1 MHPNKKAFNLS
12 LFALLLITNLNA
24 QESNEAINLQKVV
37 VSATG
42 FEQDADSNLRN
53 VISIE
58 GKDLQNKGYVSLEQA
73 LERISGISFVN
84 FGLGRNID
92 MRGQGNKSNI
102 AVKVM
107 IDGRAINVL
116 DNSHGV
122 TPLDSINL
130 DNVERIEI
138 IPGGGSVLYGSGT
151 RGGVINIITK
161 KQKSD
166 AFAIN
171 LKSSAYDHGGL
182 GGNLGINGA
191 KQINENLAFSF
202 DIQSFNLD
210 GYQEGYNEKGYF
222 INTKTYIDINDN
234 SDLTLG
240 YNYFKS
246 KNTSS
251 GYLTKA
257 QAQSDPTQKGNS
269 DNITQINRPEIS
281 LDYHYYFDDIWE
293 FNLEAFW
300 QNQKINYLKDEISMM
315 GTTAYQNG
323 SGFEDTLTGISLKN
337 KLNYANNSY
346 FIFGYEFTNHD
357 AKRKSLVYYSVPGV
371 INYHRMTTLMDMTKQ
386 SHSIFALDSHN
397 FNEFFTLSGGARY
410 EFSTY
415 NTNRSYRN
423 EMSMNGRPPSSNPII
438 TDSTTL
444 FDTDKNTNNF
454 AFEITPNFKYSDTGN
469 LYLKYERGFVSPTPA
484 QFVNR
489 NKTGNGIPPYYSSNL
504 KAEIFDTFELGI
516 DDFWWDFYG
525 FNLTLFYTLSKDEIS
540 YLGNPHSTSG
550 SWWKYY
556 NIDQTRRLGVE
567 LSLSQNFLDDDLIF
581 RESLTYLDAKIS
593 KGVNDGMR
601 IPYVSKIKATAGL
614 EYAWNKNFSNFID
627 LTYFSRAKDGGTINE
642 NTGKM
647 SKNSWIRDYFLTDI
661 GMKYNYKK
669 LQILAGIRNL
679 FDKRYYTYQDSI
691 NDQYLVGNGRNYY
704 VELNTHSK
712 ILVIIGLLVA
722 YIIASF
728 IALCLGDENLNP
740 KELFSYIFSQD
751 KILRQIII
759 DGRLPRII
767 MAILIGMLL
776 ASSGAITQNV
786 FSNPI
791 ADPYIIGIASAAT
804 FGAVLA
810 YLLKLNDYYYG
821 ILGFVC
827 SAFFA
832 LGVFKISSKA
842 SIATLLIIG
851 IAASSFLGAFT
862 SFFTYLIGEDS
873 FKIVAWLMGN
883 IGNASWFRVGILILP
898 LIFCLFYFYAHK
910 NELNI
915 LLSGDDE
922 ARNLGVNAQK
932 LKINLLIV
940 SSLAVSFAVAFSG
953 LIGFVG
959 LIIPH
964 TIRLLLKNYDNAL
977 VIPLCTAFG
986 GLFLLI
992 CDTLARTLLAPVQ
1005 IPIGI
1010 LTAFFGA
1017 PIFLYLALS
1026 ARRFL

>member
-1 MHPNKKAFNLS
+1 MHPNKKAFKLS

-24 QESNEAINLQKVV
+24 QESNEAIKLQKVV

-92 MRGQGNKSNI
+92 MRGQGDKSNI

-251 GYLTKA
+251 GYLTKT

-300 QNQKINYLKDEISMM
+300 QNQKINYLKDVSTMSYM
-315 GTTAYQNG
+315 NMSLPVYQNG

-346 FIFGYEFTNHD
+346 FIFGYEFANHD
-357 AKRKSLVYYSVPGV
+357 AKRTSIIHYDVNTNGFQMS
-371 INYHRMTTLMDMTKQ
+371 HTMTTLMDMDKQ
-386 SHSIFALDSHN
+386 SHSIFALDSHE
-397 FNEFFTLSGGARY
+397 FNDIFSISGGARY
-410 EFSTY
+410 EYSLYGTNRNYTSNMIISGRPNIKTELFST
-415 NTNRSYRN
+415 
-423 EMSMNGRPPSSNPII
+423 
-438 TDSTTL
+438 D
-444 FDTDKNTNNF
+444 DTSHNF
-454 AFEITPNFKYSDTGN
+454 AFEITPNFKYSDTGK
-469 LYLKYERGFVSPTPA
+469 LYIKYERGFVSPSPA
-484 QFVNR
+484 QFVNKDQ
-489 NKTGNGIPPYYSSNL
+489 KTQKYYSANL
-504 KAEIFDTFELGI
+504 NPEIFDTFELGI

-540 YLGNPHSTSG
+540 YLGNPHATG
-550 SWWKYY
+550 GGFWQYY

-567 LSLSQNFLDDDLIF
+567 LSLNQNFLDDLIF

-627 LTYFSRAKDGGTINE
+627 LTYFSRAKDGGTIDE
-642 NTGKM
+642 NTGKI

-704 VELNTHSK
+704 VEFK
-712 ILVIIGLLVA
+712 
-722 YIIASF
+722 Y
-728 IALCLGDENLNP
+728 
-740 KELFSYIFSQD
+740 
-751 KILRQIII
+751 
-759 DGRLPRII
+759 
-767 MAILIGMLL
+767 
-776 ASSGAITQNV
+776 
-786 FSNPI
+786 
-791 ADPYIIGIASAAT
+791 
-804 FGAVLA
+804 
-810 YLLKLNDYYYG
+810 
-821 ILGFVC
+821 
-827 SAFFA
+827 AF
-832 LGVFKISSKA
+832 
-842 SIATLLIIG
+842 
-851 IAASSFLGAFT
+851 
-862 SFFTYLIGEDS
+862 
-873 FKIVAWLMGN
+873 
-883 IGNASWFRVGILILP
+883 
-898 LIFCLFYFYAHK
+898 
-910 NELNI
+910 
-915 LLSGDDE
+915 
-922 ARNLGVNAQK
+922 
-932 LKINLLIV
+932 
-940 SSLAVSFAVAFSG
+940 
-953 LIGFVG
+953 
-959 LIIPH
+959 
-964 TIRLLLKNYDNAL
+964 
-977 VIPLCTAFG
+977 
-986 GLFLLI
+986 
-992 CDTLARTLLAPVQ
+992 
-1005 IPIGI
+1005 
-1010 LTAFFGA
+1010 
-1017 PIFLYLALS
+1017 
-1026 ARRFL
+1026 

>member
-1 MHPNKKAFNLS
+1 

-92 MRGQGNKSNI
+92 MRGQGDKSNI

-257 QAQSDPTQKGNS
+257 QAQSDPTQKGKS

-300 QNQKINYLKDEISMM
+300 QNQKINYLKDVSTMSYGSMSLPV
-315 GTTAYQNG
+315 YQNG

-346 FIFGYEFTNHD
+346 FIFGYEFANHD
-357 AKRKSLVYYSVPGV
+357 AKRTSIIHYDVNTNMS
-371 INYHRMTTLMDMTKQ
+371 HTMTTLMNMTKQ
-386 SHSIFALDSHN
+386 SHSIFALDSHE
-397 FNEFFTLSGGARY
+397 FNDIFSISGGARY
-410 EFSTY
+410 EYSLY
-415 NTNRSYRN
+415 NTNRNYTSN
-423 EMSMNGRPPSSNPII
+423 MIMSQRPII
-438 TDSTTL
+438 KTELFSTD
-444 FDTDKNTNNF
+444 DTNHNF
-454 AFEITPNFKYSDTGN
+454 AFEITPNFKYSDTGK
-469 LYLKYERGFVSPTPA
+469 LYIKYERGFVSPSPA
-484 QFVNR
+484 QFVNKDK
-489 NKTGNGIPPYYSSNL
+489 NSQKYYSANL
-504 KAEIFDTFELGI
+504 NPEIFDTFELGI

-540 YLGNPHSTSG
+540 YLGNPHATG
-550 SWWKYY
+550 GGFWQYY

-567 LSLSQNFLDDDLIF
+567 LSLSQNFLDNNLIF

-601 IPYVSKIKATAGL
+601 IPYISKIKATAGL

-627 LTYFSRAKDGGTINE
+627 LTYFSRAKDGGTIDE

-661 GMKYNYKK
+661 GMKYKYKK
-669 LQILAGIRNL
+669 LQILTGIRNL
-679 FDKRYYTYQDSI
+679 FDKRYYTYQDGI

-704 VELNTHSK
+704 VEFK
-712 ILVIIGLLVA
+712 
-722 YIIASF
+722 Y
-728 IALCLGDENLNP
+728 
-740 KELFSYIFSQD
+740 
-751 KILRQIII
+751 
-759 DGRLPRII
+759 
-767 MAILIGMLL
+767 
-776 ASSGAITQNV
+776 
-786 FSNPI
+786 
-791 ADPYIIGIASAAT
+791 
-804 FGAVLA
+804 
-810 YLLKLNDYYYG
+810 
-821 ILGFVC
+821 
-827 SAFFA
+827 AF
-832 LGVFKISSKA
+832 
-842 SIATLLIIG
+842 
-851 IAASSFLGAFT
+851 
-862 SFFTYLIGEDS
+862 
-873 FKIVAWLMGN
+873 
-883 IGNASWFRVGILILP
+883 
-898 LIFCLFYFYAHK
+898 
-910 NELNI
+910 
-915 LLSGDDE
+915 
-922 ARNLGVNAQK
+922 
-932 LKINLLIV
+932 
-940 SSLAVSFAVAFSG
+940 
-953 LIGFVG
+953 
-959 LIIPH
+959 
-964 TIRLLLKNYDNAL
+964 
-977 VIPLCTAFG
+977 
-986 GLFLLI
+986 
-992 CDTLARTLLAPVQ
+992 
-1005 IPIGI
+1005 
-1010 LTAFFGA
+1010 
-1017 PIFLYLALS
+1017 
-1026 ARRFL
+1026 

>member
-1 MHPNKKAFNLS
+1 MYPNKIAFKLS

-24 QESNEAINLQKVV
+24 QESNEAIKLQKVV
-37 VSATG
+37 VSTTG

-58 GKDLQNKGYVSLEQA
+58 GKDLQNKGYISLEQA

-92 MRGQGNKSNI
+92 MRGQGDKSNI

-122 TPLDSINL
+122 TQLDSINL

-171 LKSSAYDHGGL
+171 LKSSAYDHGRL

-300 QNQKINYLKDEISMM
+300 QNQKINYLKDVSTMSSM
-315 GTTAYQNG
+315 GLSVPVYQNG
-323 SGFEDTLTGISLKN
+323 SGFKDTLTGISLKN

-346 FIFGYEFTNHD
+346 FIFGYEFANHD
-357 AKRKSLVYYSVPGV
+357 AKRTSIIHYD
-371 INYHRMTTLMDMTKQ
+371 INSPKFQMSHTMTTLMDMNKQ
-386 SHSIFALDSHN
+386 SHSIFALDSHE
-397 FNEFFTLSGGARY
+397 FNDIFSISGGARY
-410 EFSTY
+410 EYSLYDTNRNYTSNMIISSIPRPSTPELFST
-415 NTNRSYRN
+415 
-423 EMSMNGRPPSSNPII
+423 
-438 TDSTTL
+438 D
-444 FDTDKNTNNF
+444 DTSHNF
-454 AFEITPNFKYSDTGN
+454 AFEITPNFKYSDTGK
-469 LYLKYERGFVSPTPA
+469 LYIKYERGFVSPSPA
-484 QFVNR
+484 QFVNKDK
-489 NKTGNGIPPYYSSNL
+489 NSQKYYSANL
-504 KAEIFDTFELGI
+504 NPEIFDTFELGI

-567 LSLSQNFLDDDLIF
+567 LSLSQNFLDDDLIL

-601 IPYVSKIKATAGL
+601 IPYVSKIKATAGI

-627 LTYFSRAKDGGTINE
+627 LTYFSRAKDGGIIDE

-704 VELNTHSK
+704 VEFK
-712 ILVIIGLLVA
+712 
-722 YIIASF
+722 Y
-728 IALCLGDENLNP
+728 
-740 KELFSYIFSQD
+740 
-751 KILRQIII
+751 
-759 DGRLPRII
+759 
-767 MAILIGMLL
+767 
-776 ASSGAITQNV
+776 
-786 FSNPI
+786 
-791 ADPYIIGIASAAT
+791 
-804 FGAVLA
+804 
-810 YLLKLNDYYYG
+810 
-821 ILGFVC
+821 
-827 SAFFA
+827 AF
-832 LGVFKISSKA
+832 
-842 SIATLLIIG
+842 
-851 IAASSFLGAFT
+851 
-862 SFFTYLIGEDS
+862 
-873 FKIVAWLMGN
+873 
-883 IGNASWFRVGILILP
+883 
-898 LIFCLFYFYAHK
+898 
-910 NELNI
+910 
-915 LLSGDDE
+915 
-922 ARNLGVNAQK
+922 
-932 LKINLLIV
+932 
-940 SSLAVSFAVAFSG
+940 
-953 LIGFVG
+953 
-959 LIIPH
+959 
-964 TIRLLLKNYDNAL
+964 
-977 VIPLCTAFG
+977 
-986 GLFLLI
+986 
-992 CDTLARTLLAPVQ
+992 
-1005 IPIGI
+1005 
-1010 LTAFFGA
+1010 
-1017 PIFLYLALS
+1017 
-1026 ARRFL
+1026 

>member
-1 MHPNKKAFNLS
+1 MHPNKKFLSLS
-12 LFALLLITNLNA
+12 LFTLLTTHLNA
-24 QESNEAINLQKVV
+24 QELNEAIKLQKIV

-53 VISIE
+53 IISIE
-58 GKDLQNKGYVSLEQA
+58 GKDLQNKGYISLEQA
-73 LERISGISFVN
+73 LERISGISFIN

-122 TPLDSINL
+122 TPLESINL
-130 DNVERIEI
+130 DNIERIEI

-171 LKSSAYDHGGL
+171 FKSSSYNHGRL
-182 GGNLGINGA
+182 SGNLGINGA

-202 DIQSFNLD
+202 DIQSFNHD
-210 GYQEGYNEKGYF
+210 GYQEGYNKKGYF
-222 INTKTYIDINDN
+222 INTKTYIDFNDN
-234 SDLTLG
+234 SDLTLV

-257 QAQSDPTQKGNS
+257 QAQSDPTQKGSN

-281 LDYHYYFDDIWE
+281 LDYHYYNDMWE
-293 FNLEAFW
+293 FNLETFW

-323 SGFEDTLTGISLKN
+323 SGFEDTLTGIALKN

-346 FIFGYEFTNHD
+346 FIFGYEFANHD
-357 AKRKSLVYYSVPGV
+357 AKRKSLVYYSVPGI

-397 FNEFFTLSGGARY
+397 FNDFFTLSGGARY

-415 NTNRSYRN
+415 STDRSYRN
-423 EMSMNGRPPSSNPII
+423 EMSMNGRPPSPTII
-438 TDSTTL
+438 DTTTL
-444 FDTDKNTNNF
+444 FNTDKNTHNF
-454 AFEITPNFKYSDTGN
+454 ALEITPNFKYSDTGN

-489 NKTGNGIPPYYSSNL
+489 NKTGTNLPPYSSSNL

-567 LSLSQNFLDDDLIF
+567 LSLSQNFLNDDLIF

-593 KGVNDGMR
+593 KGINDGMR

-627 LTYFSRAKDGGTINE
+627 LTYFSRAKDGGTIDE

-647 SKNSWIRDYFLTDI
+647 SKNSWTRDYFLTDI
-661 GMKYNYKK
+661 GMRYDYKK

-704 VELNTHSK
+704 VEFK
-712 ILVIIGLLVA
+712 
-722 YIIASF
+722 Y
-728 IALCLGDENLNP
+728 
-740 KELFSYIFSQD
+740 
-751 KILRQIII
+751 
-759 DGRLPRII
+759 
-767 MAILIGMLL
+767 
-776 ASSGAITQNV
+776 
-786 FSNPI
+786 
-791 ADPYIIGIASAAT
+791 
-804 FGAVLA
+804 
-810 YLLKLNDYYYG
+810 
-821 ILGFVC
+821 
-827 SAFFA
+827 AF
-832 LGVFKISSKA
+832 
-842 SIATLLIIG
+842 
-851 IAASSFLGAFT
+851 
-862 SFFTYLIGEDS
+862 
-873 FKIVAWLMGN
+873 
-883 IGNASWFRVGILILP
+883 
-898 LIFCLFYFYAHK
+898 
-910 NELNI
+910 
-915 LLSGDDE
+915 
-922 ARNLGVNAQK
+922 
-932 LKINLLIV
+932 
-940 SSLAVSFAVAFSG
+940 
-953 LIGFVG
+953 
-959 LIIPH
+959 
-964 TIRLLLKNYDNAL
+964 
-977 VIPLCTAFG
+977 
-986 GLFLLI
+986 
-992 CDTLARTLLAPVQ
+992 
-1005 IPIGI
+1005 
-1010 LTAFFGA
+1010 
-1017 PIFLYLALS
+1017 
-1026 ARRFL
+1026 

>member
-1 MHPNKKAFNLS
+1 MYPNKIAFKLS

-24 QESNEAINLQKVV
+24 QESNEAIKLQKVV
-37 VSATG
+37 VSTTG
-42 FEQDADSNLRN
+42 FEQDADLNLRN

-58 GKDLQNKGYVSLEQA
+58 GKDLQNKGYISLEQA

-92 MRGQGNKSNI
+92 MRGQGDKSNI

-122 TPLDSINL
+122 TQLDSINL

-171 LKSSAYDHGGL
+171 LKSSAYDHGRL

-300 QNQKINYLKDEISMM
+300 QNQKINYLKDVSTMSSM
-315 GTTAYQNG
+315 GLSVPVYQNG
-323 SGFEDTLTGISLKN
+323 SGFKDTLTGISLKN

-346 FIFGYEFTNHD
+346 FIFGYEFANHD
-357 AKRKSLVYYSVPGV
+357 AKRTSIIHYD
-371 INYHRMTTLMDMTKQ
+371 INSPKFQMSHTMTTLMDMNKQ
-386 SHSIFALDSHN
+386 SHSIFALDSHE
-397 FNEFFTLSGGARY
+397 FNDIFSISGGARY
-410 EFSTY
+410 EYSLYDTNRNYTSNMIISSIPRPSTPELFST
-415 NTNRSYRN
+415 
-423 EMSMNGRPPSSNPII
+423 
-438 TDSTTL
+438 D
-444 FDTDKNTNNF
+444 DTSHNF
-454 AFEITPNFKYSDTGN
+454 AFEITPNFKYSDTGK
-469 LYLKYERGFVSPTPA
+469 LYIKYERGFVSPSPA
-484 QFVNR
+484 QFVN
-489 NKTGNGIPPYYSSNL
+489 KDKISQKYYSANL
-504 KAEIFDTFELGI
+504 NPEIFDTFELGI

-540 YLGNPHSTSG
+540 YLGNPHATG
-550 SWWKYY
+550 GGFWQYY

-601 IPYVSKIKATAGL
+601 IPYVSKIKATAGI

-627 LTYFSRAKDGGTINE
+627 LTYFSRAKDGGTIDE

-704 VELNTHSK
+704 VEFK
-712 ILVIIGLLVA
+712 
-722 YIIASF
+722 Y
-728 IALCLGDENLNP
+728 
-740 KELFSYIFSQD
+740 
-751 KILRQIII
+751 
-759 DGRLPRII
+759 
-767 MAILIGMLL
+767 
-776 ASSGAITQNV
+776 
-786 FSNPI
+786 
-791 ADPYIIGIASAAT
+791 
-804 FGAVLA
+804 
-810 YLLKLNDYYYG
+810 
-821 ILGFVC
+821 
-827 SAFFA
+827 AF
-832 LGVFKISSKA
+832 
-842 SIATLLIIG
+842 
-851 IAASSFLGAFT
+851 
-862 SFFTYLIGEDS
+862 
-873 FKIVAWLMGN
+873 
-883 IGNASWFRVGILILP
+883 
-898 LIFCLFYFYAHK
+898 
-910 NELNI
+910 
-915 LLSGDDE
+915 
-922 ARNLGVNAQK
+922 
-932 LKINLLIV
+932 
-940 SSLAVSFAVAFSG
+940 
-953 LIGFVG
+953 
-959 LIIPH
+959 
-964 TIRLLLKNYDNAL
+964 
-977 VIPLCTAFG
+977 
-986 GLFLLI
+986 
-992 CDTLARTLLAPVQ
+992 
-1005 IPIGI
+1005 
-1010 LTAFFGA
+1010 
-1017 PIFLYLALS
+1017 
-1026 ARRFL
+1026 

>member
-1 MHPNKKAFNLS
+1 MHPNKKAFKLS

-24 QESNEAINLQKVV
+24 QESNKAINLQKVV
-37 VSATG
+37 VSTTG

-92 MRGQGNKSNI
+92 MRGQGDKSNI

-222 INTKTYIDINDN
+222 INTKTYININDN

-300 QNQKINYLKDEISMM
+300 QNQKINYLKDVSTMSYGSMSLPV
-315 GTTAYQNG
+315 YQNG

-346 FIFGYEFTNHD
+346 FIFGYEFANHD
-357 AKRKSLVYYSVPGV
+357 AKRTSIIHYDVNAGRFQMS
-371 INYHRMTTLMDMTKQ
+371 HTMTTLMDMDKQ
-386 SHSIFALDSHN
+386 SHSIFALDSHE
-397 FNEFFTLSGGARY
+397 FNDIFSISGGARY
-410 EFSTY
+410 EYSLYDTNRNYTSNMIIPGRPNIKTELFST
-415 NTNRSYRN
+415 
-423 EMSMNGRPPSSNPII
+423 
-438 TDSTTL
+438 D
-444 FDTDKNTNNF
+444 DTSHNF
-454 AFEITPNFKYSDTGN
+454 AFEITPNFKYSDTGK
-469 LYLKYERGFVSPTPA
+469 LYIKYERGFVSPSPA
-484 QFVNR
+484 QFVNKDK
-489 NKTGNGIPPYYSSNL
+489 NLQKYYSANL
-504 KAEIFDTFELGI
+504 NLEIFDTFELGI

-601 IPYVSKIKATAGL
+601 IPYVSKIKATAGF

-627 LTYFSRAKDGGTINE
+627 LTYFSRAKDGGTIDE

-704 VELNTHSK
+704 VEFK
-712 ILVIIGLLVA
+712 
-722 YIIASF
+722 Y
-728 IALCLGDENLNP
+728 
-740 KELFSYIFSQD
+740 
-751 KILRQIII
+751 
-759 DGRLPRII
+759 
-767 MAILIGMLL
+767 
-776 ASSGAITQNV
+776 
-786 FSNPI
+786 
-791 ADPYIIGIASAAT
+791 
-804 FGAVLA
+804 
-810 YLLKLNDYYYG
+810 
-821 ILGFVC
+821 
-827 SAFFA
+827 AF
-832 LGVFKISSKA
+832 
-842 SIATLLIIG
+842 
-851 IAASSFLGAFT
+851 
-862 SFFTYLIGEDS
+862 
-873 FKIVAWLMGN
+873 
-883 IGNASWFRVGILILP
+883 
-898 LIFCLFYFYAHK
+898 
-910 NELNI
+910 
-915 LLSGDDE
+915 
-922 ARNLGVNAQK
+922 
-932 LKINLLIV
+932 
-940 SSLAVSFAVAFSG
+940 
-953 LIGFVG
+953 
-959 LIIPH
+959 
-964 TIRLLLKNYDNAL
+964 
-977 VIPLCTAFG
+977 
-986 GLFLLI
+986 
-992 CDTLARTLLAPVQ
+992 
-1005 IPIGI
+1005 
-1010 LTAFFGA
+1010 
-1017 PIFLYLALS
+1017 
-1026 ARRFL
+1026 

>member
-1 MHPNKKAFNLS
+1 MHPNKKFYKLS

-138 IPGGGSVLYGSGT
+138 IPGGGSVLYGNGT

-166 AFAIN
+166 AFALS
-171 LKSSAYDHGGL
+171 LKGSSYDHGNL
-182 GGNLGINGA
+182 GGNLGVYGA
-191 KQINENLAFSF
+191 KKINDYLTFGF
-202 DIQSFNLD
+202 DIQGFNRD

-257 QAQSDPTQKGNS
+257 QAQSNPTQKGKN

-300 QNQKINYLKDEISMM
+300 QNQKINYLKDEISMK

-346 FIFGYEFTNHD
+346 FIFGYEFANHD
-357 AKRKSLVYYSVPGV
+357 AKRKSLVYYSAAPI

-386 SHSIFALDSHN
+386 SHSIFALDSHE
-397 FNEFFTLSGGARY
+397 FNDIFSISGGARY
-410 EFSTY
+410 EYSLYDTNRNYTSNMIMFGKPNIKTELFST
-415 NTNRSYRN
+415 
-423 EMSMNGRPPSSNPII
+423 
-438 TDSTTL
+438 D
-444 FDTDKNTNNF
+444 DTSHNF
-454 AFEITPNFKYSDTGN
+454 AFEITPNFKYSDTGK
-469 LYLKYERGFVSPTPA
+469 LYIKYERGFVSPSPA
-484 QFVNR
+484 QFVNKDQ
-489 NKTGNGIPPYYSSNL
+489 KTQKYYSANL
-504 KAEIFDTFELGI
+504 NPEIFDTFELGI

-540 YLGNPHSTSG
+540 YLGNPHATG
-550 SWWKYY
+550 GGFWQYY

-627 LTYFSRAKDGGTINE
+627 LTYFSRAKDGGTIDE

-704 VELNTHSK
+704 VEFK
-712 ILVIIGLLVA
+712 
-722 YIIASF
+722 Y
-728 IALCLGDENLNP
+728 
-740 KELFSYIFSQD
+740 
-751 KILRQIII
+751 
-759 DGRLPRII
+759 
-767 MAILIGMLL
+767 
-776 ASSGAITQNV
+776 
-786 FSNPI
+786 
-791 ADPYIIGIASAAT
+791 
-804 FGAVLA
+804 
-810 YLLKLNDYYYG
+810 
-821 ILGFVC
+821 
-827 SAFFA
+827 AF
-832 LGVFKISSKA
+832 
-842 SIATLLIIG
+842 
-851 IAASSFLGAFT
+851 
-862 SFFTYLIGEDS
+862 
-873 FKIVAWLMGN
+873 
-883 IGNASWFRVGILILP
+883 
-898 LIFCLFYFYAHK
+898 
-910 NELNI
+910 
-915 LLSGDDE
+915 
-922 ARNLGVNAQK
+922 
-932 LKINLLIV
+932 
-940 SSLAVSFAVAFSG
+940 
-953 LIGFVG
+953 
-959 LIIPH
+959 
-964 TIRLLLKNYDNAL
+964 
-977 VIPLCTAFG
+977 
-986 GLFLLI
+986 
-992 CDTLARTLLAPVQ
+992 
-1005 IPIGI
+1005 
-1010 LTAFFGA
+1010 
-1017 PIFLYLALS
+1017 
-1026 ARRFL
+1026 

>member
-1 MHPNKKAFNLS
+1 MHPNKKAFKLS

-24 QESNEAINLQKVV
+24 QESNKAINLQKVV
-37 VSATG
+37 VSTTG

-107 IDGRAINVL
+107 IDGHAINVL

-257 QAQSDPTQKGNS
+257 QAQSNPTQKGKN

-300 QNQKINYLKDEISMM
+300 QNQKINYLKDEISMK

-346 FIFGYEFTNHD
+346 FIFGYEFANHD
-357 AKRKSLVYYSVPGV
+357 AKRKSLVYYSAAPI

-386 SHSIFALDSHN
+386 SHSIFALDSHE
-397 FNEFFTLSGGARY
+397 FNDIFSISGGARY
-410 EFSTY
+410 EYSLYDTNRNYTSNMIMFGKPNIKTELFST
-415 NTNRSYRN
+415 
-423 EMSMNGRPPSSNPII
+423 
-438 TDSTTL
+438 D
-444 FDTDKNTNNF
+444 DTSHNF
-454 AFEITPNFKYSDTGN
+454 AFEITPNFKYSDTGK
-469 LYLKYERGFVSPTPA
+469 LYIKYERGFVSPSPA
-484 QFVNR
+484 QFVNKDQ
-489 NKTGNGIPPYYSSNL
+489 KTQKYYSANL
-504 KAEIFDTFELGI
+504 NPEIFDTFELGI

-540 YLGNPHSTSG
+540 YLGNPHATG
-550 SWWKYY
+550 GGFWQYY

-627 LTYFSRAKDGGTINE
+627 LTYFSRAKDGGTIDE

-647 SKNSWIRDYFLTDI
+647 SK
-661 GMKYNYKK
+661 
-669 LQILAGIRNL
+669 
-679 FDKRYYTYQDSI
+679 
-691 NDQYLVGNGRNYY
+691 
-704 VELNTHSK
+704 
-712 ILVIIGLLVA
+712 
-722 YIIASF
+722 
-728 IALCLGDENLNP
+728 
-740 KELFSYIFSQD
+740 
-751 KILRQIII
+751 
-759 DGRLPRII
+759 
-767 MAILIGMLL
+767 
-776 ASSGAITQNV
+776 
-786 FSNPI
+786 
-791 ADPYIIGIASAAT
+791 
-804 FGAVLA
+804 
-810 YLLKLNDYYYG
+810 
-821 ILGFVC
+821 ILG
-827 SAFFA
+827 
-832 LGVFKISSKA
+832 
-842 SIATLLIIG
+842 
-851 IAASSFLGAFT
+851 
-862 SFFTYLIGEDS
+862 
-873 FKIVAWLMGN
+873 
-883 IGNASWFRVGILILP
+883 
-898 LIFCLFYFYAHK
+898 
-910 NELNI
+910 
-915 LLSGDDE
+915 
-922 ARNLGVNAQK
+922 
-932 LKINLLIV
+932 
-940 SSLAVSFAVAFSG
+940 
-953 LIGFVG
+953 
-959 LIIPH
+959 
-964 TIRLLLKNYDNAL
+964 
-977 VIPLCTAFG
+977 
-986 GLFLLI
+986 
-992 CDTLARTLLAPVQ
+992 
-1005 IPIGI
+1005 
-1010 LTAFFGA
+1010 
-1017 PIFLYLALS
+1017 
-1026 ARRFL
+1026 

>member
-1 MHPNKKAFNLS
+1 MHPNKKAFKLS

-37 VSATG
+37 VSTTG

-92 MRGQGNKSNI
+92 MRGQGDKSNI
-102 AVKVM
+102 AIKVM

-257 QAQSDPTQKGNS
+257 QAQSNPTQKGNS

-300 QNQKINYLKDEISMM
+300 QNQKINYLKDVSTMSYRGM
-315 GTTAYQNG
+315 SLPVYQNG

-337 KLNYANNSY
+337 KLNYTNNSY

-357 AKRKSLVYYSVPGV
+357 AKRTSIIHYDVST
-371 INYHRMTTLMDMTKQ
+371 NMSHTMTTLMDMDKQ
-386 SHSIFALDSHN
+386 SHSIFALDSHE
-397 FNEFFTLSGGARY
+397 FNDIFSISGGARY
-410 EFSTY
+410 EYSLYDTNRNYTSNIILGKSNIKTELFST
-415 NTNRSYRN
+415 
-423 EMSMNGRPPSSNPII
+423 
-438 TDSTTL
+438 D
-444 FDTDKNTNNF
+444 DTSHNF
-454 AFEITPNFKYSDTGN
+454 AFEITPNFKYSDTGK
-469 LYLKYERGFVSPTPA
+469 LYIKYERGFVSPSPA
-484 QFVNR
+484 QFVNKDK
-489 NKTGNGIPPYYSSNL
+489 NLQKYYSANL
-504 KAEIFDTFELGI
+504 NPEIFDTFELGI

-540 YLGNPHSTSG
+540 YLGNPHATG
-550 SWWKYY
+550 GGFWQYY

-593 KGVNDGMR
+593 KGVNDGIR

-627 LTYFSRAKDGGTINE
+627 LTYFSRAKDGGTIDG

-704 VELNTHSK
+704 VEFK
-712 ILVIIGLLVA
+712 
-722 YIIASF
+722 Y
-728 IALCLGDENLNP
+728 
-740 KELFSYIFSQD
+740 
-751 KILRQIII
+751 
-759 DGRLPRII
+759 
-767 MAILIGMLL
+767 
-776 ASSGAITQNV
+776 
-786 FSNPI
+786 
-791 ADPYIIGIASAAT
+791 
-804 FGAVLA
+804 
-810 YLLKLNDYYYG
+810 
-821 ILGFVC
+821 
-827 SAFFA
+827 AF
-832 LGVFKISSKA
+832 
-842 SIATLLIIG
+842 
-851 IAASSFLGAFT
+851 
-862 SFFTYLIGEDS
+862 
-873 FKIVAWLMGN
+873 
-883 IGNASWFRVGILILP
+883 
-898 LIFCLFYFYAHK
+898 
-910 NELNI
+910 
-915 LLSGDDE
+915 
-922 ARNLGVNAQK
+922 
-932 LKINLLIV
+932 
-940 SSLAVSFAVAFSG
+940 
-953 LIGFVG
+953 
-959 LIIPH
+959 
-964 TIRLLLKNYDNAL
+964 
-977 VIPLCTAFG
+977 
-986 GLFLLI
+986 
-992 CDTLARTLLAPVQ
+992 
-1005 IPIGI
+1005 
-1010 LTAFFGA
+1010 
-1017 PIFLYLALS
+1017 
-1026 ARRFL
+1026 

>member
-1 MHPNKKAFNLS
+1 MHPNKKAFKLS

-24 QESNEAINLQKVV
+24 QESNKAINLQKVV
-37 VSATG
+37 VSTTG

-73 LERISGISFVN
+73 LERISSISFVN

-107 IDGRAINVL
+107 IDGHAINVL

-257 QAQSDPTQKGNS
+257 QAQSDPTQKGKS

-300 QNQKINYLKDEISMM
+300 QNQKINYLKDVSTMSYM
-315 GTTAYQNG
+315 NMSLPVYQNG

-346 FIFGYEFTNHD
+346 FIFGYEFANHD
-357 AKRKSLVYYSVPGV
+357 AKRKSLVYYSVPSV
-371 INYHRMTTLMDMTKQ
+371 INYHRMTTLIDMTKQ

-410 EFSTY
+410 EFSSY
-415 NTNRSYRN
+415 NTDRSYRN
-423 EMSMNGRPPSSNPII
+423 EMSMNGRPPSPTII
-438 TDSTTL
+438 DSTTL
-444 FDTDKNTNNF
+444 FDTNKNANNF
-454 AFEITPNFKYSDTGN
+454 AFEITPNFKYSDTGK
-469 LYLKYERGFVSPTPA
+469 LYIKYERGFVSPSPA
-484 QFVNR
+484 QFVNKDK
-489 NKTGNGIPPYYSSNL
+489 NSQKYYSANL
-504 KAEIFDTFELGI
+504 NPEIFDTFELGI

-540 YLGNPHSTSG
+540 YL
-550 SWWKYY
+550 
-556 NIDQTRRLGVE
+556 
-567 LSLSQNFLDDDLIF
+567 
-581 RESLTYLDAKIS
+581 
-593 KGVNDGMR
+593 
-601 IPYVSKIKATAGL
+601 
-614 EYAWNKNFSNFID
+614 
-627 LTYFSRAKDGGTINE
+627 
-642 NTGKM
+642 
-647 SKNSWIRDYFLTDI
+647 
-661 GMKYNYKK
+661 
-669 LQILAGIRNL
+669 
-679 FDKRYYTYQDSI
+679 
-691 NDQYLVGNGRNYY
+691 
-704 VELNTHSK
+704 
-712 ILVIIGLLVA
+712 
-722 YIIASF
+722 
-728 IALCLGDENLNP
+728 
-740 KELFSYIFSQD
+740 
-751 KILRQIII
+751 
-759 DGRLPRII
+759 
-767 MAILIGMLL
+767 
-776 ASSGAITQNV
+776 
-786 FSNPI
+786 
-791 ADPYIIGIASAAT
+791 
-804 FGAVLA
+804 
-810 YLLKLNDYYYG
+810 
-821 ILGFVC
+821 
-827 SAFFA
+827 
-832 LGVFKISSKA
+832 
-842 SIATLLIIG
+842 
-851 IAASSFLGAFT
+851 
-862 SFFTYLIGEDS
+862 
-873 FKIVAWLMGN
+873 
-883 IGNASWFRVGILILP
+883 
-898 LIFCLFYFYAHK
+898 
-910 NELNI
+910 
-915 LLSGDDE
+915 
-922 ARNLGVNAQK
+922 
-932 LKINLLIV
+932 
-940 SSLAVSFAVAFSG
+940 
-953 LIGFVG
+953 
-959 LIIPH
+959 
-964 TIRLLLKNYDNAL
+964 
-977 VIPLCTAFG
+977 
-986 GLFLLI
+986 
-992 CDTLARTLLAPVQ
+992 
-1005 IPIGI
+1005 
-1010 LTAFFGA
+1010 
-1017 PIFLYLALS
+1017 
-1026 ARRFL
+1026 

>member
-1 MHPNKKAFNLS
+1 MHPNKKAFKLS

-24 QESNEAINLQKVV
+24 QESNEAIKLQKVV

-92 MRGQGNKSNI
+92 MRGQGDKSNI

-300 QNQKINYLKDEISMM
+300 QNQKINYLKDVSEMSSM
-315 GTTAYQNG
+315 GLSVPVYQNG

-346 FIFGYEFTNHD
+346 FIFGYEFANHD
-357 AKRKSLVYYSVPGV
+357 AKRTSIIHYDVNSPKFQMS
-371 INYHRMTTLMDMTKQ
+371 HTMTTLMDMTKQ
-386 SHSIFALDSHN
+386 SHSIFALDSHE
-397 FNEFFTLSGGARY
+397 FNDIFSISGGARY
-410 EFSTY
+410 EYSLYDTNRNYTSNMIISSVPRPSTPELFST
-415 NTNRSYRN
+415 
-423 EMSMNGRPPSSNPII
+423 
-438 TDSTTL
+438 D
-444 FDTDKNTNNF
+444 DTSHNF
-454 AFEITPNFKYSDTGN
+454 AFEITPNFKYSDTGK
-469 LYLKYERGFVSPTPA
+469 LYIKYERGFVSPSPA
-484 QFVNR
+484 QFVNKDK
-489 NKTGNGIPPYYSSNL
+489 NSQKYYSANL
-504 KAEIFDTFELGI
+504 NPEIFDTFELGI

-525 FNLTLFYTLSKDEIS
+525 FNLTLFYTQSKDEIS
-540 YLGNPHSTSG
+540 YLGNPHATG
-550 SWWKYY
+550 GGFWQYY

-567 LSLSQNFLDDDLIF
+567 LSLSQNFLDGDLIL

-627 LTYFSRAKDGGTINE
+627 LTYFSRAKDGGIIDE

-704 VELNTHSK
+704 VEFK
-712 ILVIIGLLVA
+712 
-722 YIIASF
+722 Y
-728 IALCLGDENLNP
+728 
-740 KELFSYIFSQD
+740 
-751 KILRQIII
+751 
-759 DGRLPRII
+759 
-767 MAILIGMLL
+767 
-776 ASSGAITQNV
+776 
-786 FSNPI
+786 
-791 ADPYIIGIASAAT
+791 
-804 FGAVLA
+804 
-810 YLLKLNDYYYG
+810 
-821 ILGFVC
+821 
-827 SAFFA
+827 AF
-832 LGVFKISSKA
+832 
-842 SIATLLIIG
+842 
-851 IAASSFLGAFT
+851 
-862 SFFTYLIGEDS
+862 
-873 FKIVAWLMGN
+873 
-883 IGNASWFRVGILILP
+883 
-898 LIFCLFYFYAHK
+898 
-910 NELNI
+910 
-915 LLSGDDE
+915 
-922 ARNLGVNAQK
+922 
-932 LKINLLIV
+932 
-940 SSLAVSFAVAFSG
+940 
-953 LIGFVG
+953 
-959 LIIPH
+959 
-964 TIRLLLKNYDNAL
+964 
-977 VIPLCTAFG
+977 
-986 GLFLLI
+986 
-992 CDTLARTLLAPVQ
+992 
-1005 IPIGI
+1005 
-1010 LTAFFGA
+1010 
-1017 PIFLYLALS
+1017 
-1026 ARRFL
+1026 

>member
-1 MHPNKKAFNLS
+1 MYPNKKAFKLS

-37 VSATG
+37 VSTTG

-92 MRGQGNKSNI
+92 IRGQGDKSNI

-107 IDGRAINVL
+107 VDGHTINVL
-116 DNSHGV
+116 DNSHGI
-122 TPLDSINL
+122 TPLESINL
-130 DNVERIEI
+130 DNIERIEI
-138 IPGGGSVLYGSGT
+138 LPGGGSVLYGSGT

-171 LKSSAYDHGGL
+171 LKSSAYDHGRL

-202 DIQSFNLD
+202 DIQGFNRD

-257 QAQSDPTQKGNS
+257 QAQSNPTQKGNS

-300 QNQKINYLKDEISMM
+300 QNQKINYLKDVSTMSSM
-315 GTTAYQNG
+315 GLSVPVYQNG

-346 FIFGYEFTNHD
+346 FIFGYEFANHD
-357 AKRKSLVYYSVPGV
+357 AKRKSIIHYDVNNDVNSPKFQMS
-371 INYHRMTTLMDMTKQ
+371 HTMTTLMDMDKQ
-386 SHSIFALDSHN
+386 SHSIFALDSHE
-397 FNEFFTLSGGARY
+397 FNDIFSISGGARY
-410 EFSTY
+410 EYSLYDTNRNYISNMIISSIPRPSTPELFST
-415 NTNRSYRN
+415 
-423 EMSMNGRPPSSNPII
+423 
-438 TDSTTL
+438 D
-444 FDTDKNTNNF
+444 DTSHNF
-454 AFEITPNFKYSDTGN
+454 AFEITPNFKYSDTGK
-469 LYLKYERGFVSPTPA
+469 LYIKYERGFVSPSPA
-484 QFVNR
+484 QFVNKDK
-489 NKTGNGIPPYYSSNL
+489 NSQKYYSANL
-504 KAEIFDTFELGI
+504 NPEIFNTFELGI

-540 YLGNPHSTSG
+540 YLGNPHATG
-550 SWWKYY
+550 GGFWQYY

-593 KGVNDGMR
+593 KGINDGMR
-601 IPYVSKIKATAGL
+601 IPYVSKIKATAAL
-614 EYAWNKNFSNFID
+614 EYAWSKNFSNFID
-627 LTYFSRAKDGGTINE
+627 LTYFSRAKDGGTIDE
-642 NTGKM
+642 NTGKI

-661 GMKYNYKK
+661 GMRYHYKK

-704 VELNTHSK
+704 VEFK
-712 ILVIIGLLVA
+712 
-722 YIIASF
+722 Y
-728 IALCLGDENLNP
+728 
-740 KELFSYIFSQD
+740 
-751 KILRQIII
+751 
-759 DGRLPRII
+759 
-767 MAILIGMLL
+767 
-776 ASSGAITQNV
+776 
-786 FSNPI
+786 
-791 ADPYIIGIASAAT
+791 
-804 FGAVLA
+804 
-810 YLLKLNDYYYG
+810 
-821 ILGFVC
+821 
-827 SAFFA
+827 AF
-832 LGVFKISSKA
+832 
-842 SIATLLIIG
+842 
-851 IAASSFLGAFT
+851 
-862 SFFTYLIGEDS
+862 
-873 FKIVAWLMGN
+873 
-883 IGNASWFRVGILILP
+883 
-898 LIFCLFYFYAHK
+898 
-910 NELNI
+910 
-915 LLSGDDE
+915 
-922 ARNLGVNAQK
+922 
-932 LKINLLIV
+932 
-940 SSLAVSFAVAFSG
+940 
-953 LIGFVG
+953 
-959 LIIPH
+959 
-964 TIRLLLKNYDNAL
+964 
-977 VIPLCTAFG
+977 
-986 GLFLLI
+986 
-992 CDTLARTLLAPVQ
+992 
-1005 IPIGI
+1005 
-1010 LTAFFGA
+1010 
-1017 PIFLYLALS
+1017 
-1026 ARRFL
+1026 

>member
-1 MHPNKKAFNLS
+1 MNPSKRVLKLS
-12 LFALLLITNLNA
+12 LLVFLLSTGINA
-24 QESNEAINLQKVV
+24 QELNDKAIQMQKVV

-42 FEQDADSNLRN
+42 FEQDADNNLRN
-53 VISIE
+53 VIVID
-58 GKDLQNKGYVSLEQA
+58 GKDLEKRGFNTLEQA

-92 MRGQGNKSNI
+92 MRGQGSKSNI

-107 IDGRAINVL
+107 VNGNAINVL

-122 TPLDSINL
+122 TPLESVNL
-130 DNVERIEI
+130 NNIERIEI
-138 IPGGGSVLYGSGT
+138 IPGGGSVLYGNGT

-171 LKSSAYDHGGL
+171 LKSSTYNHGGL

-210 GYQEGYNEKGYF
+210 GYQKGYNEKGYF

-251 GYLTKA
+251 GYLTKT
-257 QAQSDPTQKGNS
+257 QAQSNPTQKGNS

-300 QNQKINYLKDEISMM
+300 QNQKINYLKDVSTMSYRGM
-315 GTTAYQNG
+315 SLPVYQNG
-323 SGFEDTLTGISLKN
+323 SGFEDTLTGISLKT

-346 FIFGYEFTNHD
+346 FIFGYEFANHD
-357 AKRKSLVYYSVPGV
+357 AKRKSLVYYSAAPI

-386 SHSIFALDSHN
+386 SHSIFALNSHN

-423 EMSMNGRPPSSNPII
+423 EMSMNGRPPSSNPMI

-489 NKTGNGIPPYYSSNL
+489 NNNTSNGIPPYYSSNL

-627 LTYFSRAKDGGTINE
+627 LTYFSRAKDGGTIDE

-704 VELNTHSK
+704 VEFK
-712 ILVIIGLLVA
+712 
-722 YIIASF
+722 Y
-728 IALCLGDENLNP
+728 
-740 KELFSYIFSQD
+740 
-751 KILRQIII
+751 
-759 DGRLPRII
+759 
-767 MAILIGMLL
+767 
-776 ASSGAITQNV
+776 
-786 FSNPI
+786 
-791 ADPYIIGIASAAT
+791 
-804 FGAVLA
+804 
-810 YLLKLNDYYYG
+810 
-821 ILGFVC
+821 
-827 SAFFA
+827 AF
-832 LGVFKISSKA
+832 
-842 SIATLLIIG
+842 
-851 IAASSFLGAFT
+851 
-862 SFFTYLIGEDS
+862 
-873 FKIVAWLMGN
+873 
-883 IGNASWFRVGILILP
+883 
-898 LIFCLFYFYAHK
+898 
-910 NELNI
+910 
-915 LLSGDDE
+915 
-922 ARNLGVNAQK
+922 
-932 LKINLLIV
+932 
-940 SSLAVSFAVAFSG
+940 
-953 LIGFVG
+953 
-959 LIIPH
+959 
-964 TIRLLLKNYDNAL
+964 
-977 VIPLCTAFG
+977 
-986 GLFLLI
+986 
-992 CDTLARTLLAPVQ
+992 
-1005 IPIGI
+1005 
-1010 LTAFFGA
+1010 
-1017 PIFLYLALS
+1017 
-1026 ARRFL
+1026 

>member
-1 MHPNKKAFNLS
+1 MHPNKKAFKLS

-92 MRGQGNKSNI
+92 MRGQGDKSNI

-107 IDGRAINVL
+107 IDGRTINVL

-138 IPGGGSVLYGSGT
+138 IPGGGSVLYGNGT

-171 LKSSAYDHGGL
+171 LKSSAYDHGRL

-257 QAQSDPTQKGNS
+257 QAQSNPTQKGKS

-300 QNQKINYLKDEISMM
+300 QNQKINYLKDEISMK

-346 FIFGYEFTNHD
+346 FIFGYEFANHD
-357 AKRKSLVYYSVPGV
+357 AKRISIIHYDVNAGKFQMS
-371 INYHRMTTLMDMTKQ
+371 HTMTTLMDMDKQ
-386 SHSIFALDSHN
+386 SHSIFALDSHE
-397 FNEFFTLSGGARY
+397 FNDIFSISGGARY
-410 EFSTY
+410 EYSLY
-415 NTNRSYRN
+415 DTNRNYN
-423 EMSMNGRPPSSNPII
+423 SNMIMMRKPNNTKEFFN
-438 TDSTTL
+438 TD
-444 FDTDKNTNNF
+444 DTSHNF
-454 AFEITPNFKYSDTGN
+454 AFEITPNFKYSDTGK
-469 LYLKYERGFVSPTPA
+469 LYIKYERGFVSPTPA
-484 QFVNR
+484 QFVN
-489 NKTGNGIPPYYSSNL
+489 KDQATQQYYSVNL
-504 KAEIFDTFELGI
+504 NPEIFDTFELGI

-540 YLGNPHSTSG
+540 YRGNPHAKG
-550 SWWKYY
+550 GGFWQYY

-614 EYAWNKNFSNFID
+614 EYAWNKNFSNFAD

-704 VELNTHSK
+704 VEFK
-712 ILVIIGLLVA
+712 
-722 YIIASF
+722 Y
-728 IALCLGDENLNP
+728 
-740 KELFSYIFSQD
+740 
-751 KILRQIII
+751 
-759 DGRLPRII
+759 
-767 MAILIGMLL
+767 
-776 ASSGAITQNV
+776 
-786 FSNPI
+786 
-791 ADPYIIGIASAAT
+791 
-804 FGAVLA
+804 
-810 YLLKLNDYYYG
+810 
-821 ILGFVC
+821 
-827 SAFFA
+827 AF
-832 LGVFKISSKA
+832 
-842 SIATLLIIG
+842 
-851 IAASSFLGAFT
+851 
-862 SFFTYLIGEDS
+862 
-873 FKIVAWLMGN
+873 
-883 IGNASWFRVGILILP
+883 
-898 LIFCLFYFYAHK
+898 
-910 NELNI
+910 
-915 LLSGDDE
+915 
-922 ARNLGVNAQK
+922 
-932 LKINLLIV
+932 
-940 SSLAVSFAVAFSG
+940 
-953 LIGFVG
+953 
-959 LIIPH
+959 
-964 TIRLLLKNYDNAL
+964 
-977 VIPLCTAFG
+977 
-986 GLFLLI
+986 
-992 CDTLARTLLAPVQ
+992 
-1005 IPIGI
+1005 
-1010 LTAFFGA
+1010 
-1017 PIFLYLALS
+1017 
-1026 ARRFL
+1026 

>member
-1 MHPNKKAFNLS
+1 MHPSKKAFKLS

-92 MRGQGNKSNI
+92 MRGQGDKSNI

-257 QAQSDPTQKGNS
+257 QAQSDPTQKGKS

-300 QNQKINYLKDEISMM
+300 QNQKINYLKDVSTMSYGSMSLPV
-315 GTTAYQNG
+315 YQNG

-346 FIFGYEFTNHD
+346 FIFGYEFANHD
-357 AKRKSLVYYSVPGV
+357 AKRTSIIHYDVNTNMS
-371 INYHRMTTLMDMTKQ
+371 HTMTTLMNMTKQ
-386 SHSIFALDSHN
+386 SHSIFALDSHE
-397 FNEFFTLSGGARY
+397 FNDIFSISGGARY
-410 EFSTY
+410 EYSLY
-415 NTNRSYRN
+415 NTNRNYTSN
-423 EMSMNGRPPSSNPII
+423 MIMSQRPII
-438 TDSTTL
+438 KTELFSTD
-444 FDTDKNTNNF
+444 DTNHNF
-454 AFEITPNFKYSDTGN
+454 AFEITPNFKYSDTGK
-469 LYLKYERGFVSPTPA
+469 LYIKYERGFVSPSPA
-484 QFVNR
+484 QFVNKDK
-489 NKTGNGIPPYYSSNL
+489 NSQKYYSANL
-504 KAEIFDTFELGI
+504 NPEIFDTFELGI

-540 YLGNPHSTSG
+540 YLGNPHATG
-550 SWWKYY
+550 GGFWQYY

-567 LSLSQNFLDDDLIF
+567 LSLSQNFLDNNLIF

-601 IPYVSKIKATAGL
+601 IPYISKIKATAGL

-627 LTYFSRAKDGGTINE
+627 LTYFSRAKDGGTIDE

-661 GMKYNYKK
+661 GMKYKYKK
-669 LQILAGIRNL
+669 LQILTGIRNL
-679 FDKRYYTYQDSI
+679 FDKRYYTYQDGI

-704 VELNTHSK
+704 VEFK
-712 ILVIIGLLVA
+712 
-722 YIIASF
+722 Y
-728 IALCLGDENLNP
+728 
-740 KELFSYIFSQD
+740 
-751 KILRQIII
+751 
-759 DGRLPRII
+759 
-767 MAILIGMLL
+767 
-776 ASSGAITQNV
+776 
-786 FSNPI
+786 
-791 ADPYIIGIASAAT
+791 
-804 FGAVLA
+804 
-810 YLLKLNDYYYG
+810 
-821 ILGFVC
+821 
-827 SAFFA
+827 AF
-832 LGVFKISSKA
+832 
-842 SIATLLIIG
+842 
-851 IAASSFLGAFT
+851 
-862 SFFTYLIGEDS
+862 
-873 FKIVAWLMGN
+873 
-883 IGNASWFRVGILILP
+883 
-898 LIFCLFYFYAHK
+898 
-910 NELNI
+910 
-915 LLSGDDE
+915 
-922 ARNLGVNAQK
+922 
-932 LKINLLIV
+932 
-940 SSLAVSFAVAFSG
+940 
-953 LIGFVG
+953 
-959 LIIPH
+959 
-964 TIRLLLKNYDNAL
+964 
-977 VIPLCTAFG
+977 
-986 GLFLLI
+986 
-992 CDTLARTLLAPVQ
+992 
-1005 IPIGI
+1005 
-1010 LTAFFGA
+1010 
-1017 PIFLYLALS
+1017 
-1026 ARRFL
+1026 

>member
-1 MHPNKKAFNLS
+1 MHPNKKAFKLS

-24 QESNEAINLQKVV
+24 QESNEAIKLQKVV

-92 MRGQGNKSNI
+92 MRGQGDKSNI

-107 IDGRAINVL
+107 IDGRAINIL

-171 LKSSAYDHGGL
+171 LKSSAYDHGGI

-300 QNQKINYLKDEISMM
+300 QNQKINYLKDVSEMSSM
-315 GTTAYQNG
+315 GLSVPVYQNG

-346 FIFGYEFTNHD
+346 FIFGYEFANHD
-357 AKRKSLVYYSVPGV
+357 AKRTSIIHYDVNAGKFQMS
-371 INYHRMTTLMDMTKQ
+371 HTMTTLMDMDKQ
-386 SHSIFALDSHN
+386 SHSIFALDSHE
-397 FNEFFTLSGGARY
+397 FNDIFSISGGARY
-410 EFSTY
+410 EYSLYDTNRNYTSNMVISNIPKPSTPELFST
-415 NTNRSYRN
+415 
-423 EMSMNGRPPSSNPII
+423 
-438 TDSTTL
+438 D
-444 FDTDKNTNNF
+444 DTSHNF
-454 AFEITPNFKYSDTGN
+454 AFEITPNFKYSDTGK
-469 LYLKYERGFVSPTPA
+469 LYIKYERGFVSPSPA
-484 QFVNR
+484 QFVN
-489 NKTGNGIPPYYSSNL
+489 KDKISQKYYSANL
-504 KAEIFDTFELGI
+504 NPEIFDTFELGI

-540 YLGNPHSTSG
+540 YLGNPHATG
-550 SWWKYY
+550 GGFWQYY

-627 LTYFSRAKDGGTINE
+627 LTYFSRAKDGGTIDE

-704 VELNTHSK
+704 VEFK
-712 ILVIIGLLVA
+712 
-722 YIIASF
+722 Y
-728 IALCLGDENLNP
+728 
-740 KELFSYIFSQD
+740 
-751 KILRQIII
+751 
-759 DGRLPRII
+759 
-767 MAILIGMLL
+767 
-776 ASSGAITQNV
+776 
-786 FSNPI
+786 
-791 ADPYIIGIASAAT
+791 
-804 FGAVLA
+804 
-810 YLLKLNDYYYG
+810 
-821 ILGFVC
+821 
-827 SAFFA
+827 AF
-832 LGVFKISSKA
+832 
-842 SIATLLIIG
+842 
-851 IAASSFLGAFT
+851 
-862 SFFTYLIGEDS
+862 
-873 FKIVAWLMGN
+873 
-883 IGNASWFRVGILILP
+883 
-898 LIFCLFYFYAHK
+898 
-910 NELNI
+910 
-915 LLSGDDE
+915 
-922 ARNLGVNAQK
+922 
-932 LKINLLIV
+932 
-940 SSLAVSFAVAFSG
+940 
-953 LIGFVG
+953 
-959 LIIPH
+959 
-964 TIRLLLKNYDNAL
+964 
-977 VIPLCTAFG
+977 
-986 GLFLLI
+986 
-992 CDTLARTLLAPVQ
+992 
-1005 IPIGI
+1005 
-1010 LTAFFGA
+1010 
-1017 PIFLYLALS
+1017 
-1026 ARRFL
+1026 

>member
-1 MHPNKKAFNLS
+1 MHPNKKAFKLS

-24 QESNEAINLQKVV
+24 QESYEAINLQKVV

-92 MRGQGNKSNI
+92 MRGQGDKSNI

-166 AFAIN
+166 AFVIN
-171 LKSSAYDHGGL
+171 LKSSAYDHGRL

-257 QAQSDPTQKGNS
+257 QAQSNPTQKGKS

-300 QNQKINYLKDEISMM
+300 QNQKINYLKDEISMK

-346 FIFGYEFTNHD
+346 FIFGYEFANHD
-357 AKRKSLVYYSVPGV
+357 AKRKSLVYYSAAPI

-386 SHSIFALDSHN
+386 SHSIFALDSHE
-397 FNEFFTLSGGARY
+397 FNDIFSISGGARY

-423 EMSMNGRPPSSNPII
+423 EMSMNGKPPSSNPMI

-454 AFEITPNFKYSDTGN
+454 AFEITPNFKYSDTGK
-469 LYLKYERGFVSPTPA
+469 LYIKYERGFVSPSPA
-484 QFVNR
+484 QFVNKDQ
-489 NKTGNGIPPYYSSNL
+489 KTQKYYSANL
-504 KAEIFDTFELGI
+504 NPEIFDTFELGI

-540 YLGNPHSTSG
+540 YLGNPHATG
-550 SWWKYY
+550 GGFWQYY

-593 KGVNDGMR
+593 KGVND
-601 IPYVSKIKATAGL
+601 
-614 EYAWNKNFSNFID
+614 
-627 LTYFSRAKDGGTINE
+627 
-642 NTGKM
+642 
-647 SKNSWIRDYFLTDI
+647 
-661 GMKYNYKK
+661 
-669 LQILAGIRNL
+669 
-679 FDKRYYTYQDSI
+679 
-691 NDQYLVGNGRNYY
+691 
-704 VELNTHSK
+704 
-712 ILVIIGLLVA
+712 
-722 YIIASF
+722 
-728 IALCLGDENLNP
+728 ALC
-740 KELFSYIFSQD
+740 
-751 KILRQIII
+751 
-759 DGRLPRII
+759 
-767 MAILIGMLL
+767 
-776 ASSGAITQNV
+776 
-786 FSNPI
+786 
-791 ADPYIIGIASAAT
+791 
-804 FGAVLA
+804 
-810 YLLKLNDYYYG
+810 
-821 ILGFVC
+821 
-827 SAFFA
+827 
-832 LGVFKISSKA
+832 FKNQSH
-842 SIATLLIIG
+842 
-851 IAASSFLGAFT
+851 
-862 SFFTYLIGEDS
+862 
-873 FKIVAWLMGN
+873 
-883 IGNASWFRVGILILP
+883 SW
-898 LIFCLFYFYAHK
+898 A
-910 NELNI
+910 
-915 LLSGDDE
+915 
-922 ARNLGVNAQK
+922 
-932 LKINLLIV
+932 
-940 SSLAVSFAVAFSG
+940 
-953 LIGFVG
+953 
-959 LIIPH
+959 
-964 TIRLLLKNYDNAL
+964 
-977 VIPLCTAFG
+977 
-986 GLFLLI
+986 
-992 CDTLARTLLAPVQ
+992 
-1005 IPIGI
+1005 
-1010 LTAFFGA
+1010 
-1017 PIFLYLALS
+1017 
-1026 ARRFL
+1026 

>member
-1 MHPNKKAFNLS
+1 MYPNKIAFKLS

-24 QESNEAINLQKVV
+24 QESNEAIKLQKVV
-37 VSATG
+37 VSTTG

-58 GKDLQNKGYVSLEQA
+58 GKDLQNKGYISLEQA

-92 MRGQGNKSNI
+92 MRGQGDKSNI

-122 TPLDSINL
+122 TQLDSINL

-171 LKSSAYDHGGL
+171 LKSSAYDHGRL

-300 QNQKINYLKDEISMM
+300 QNQKINYLKDVSTMSSM
-315 GTTAYQNG
+315 GLSVPVYQNG

-346 FIFGYEFTNHD
+346 FIFGYEFANHD
-357 AKRKSLVYYSVPGV
+357 AKRTSIIHYD
-371 INYHRMTTLMDMTKQ
+371 INSPKFQMSHTMTTLIDMNKQ
-386 SHSIFALDSHN
+386 SHSIFALDSHE
-397 FNEFFTLSGGARY
+397 FNDIFSISGGARY
-410 EFSTY
+410 EYSLYDTNRNYTSNMIISSIPRPSTPELFST
-415 NTNRSYRN
+415 
-423 EMSMNGRPPSSNPII
+423 
-438 TDSTTL
+438 D
-444 FDTDKNTNNF
+444 DTSHNF
-454 AFEITPNFKYSDTGN
+454 AFEITPNFKYSDTGK
-469 LYLKYERGFVSPTPA
+469 LYIKYERGFVSPSPA
-484 QFVNR
+484 QFVN
-489 NKTGNGIPPYYSSNL
+489 KDKISQKYYSANL
-504 KAEIFDTFELGI
+504 NPEIFDTFELGI

-540 YLGNPHSTSG
+540 YLGNPHATG
-550 SWWKYY
+550 GGFWQYY

-601 IPYVSKIKATAGL
+601 IPYVSKIKATAGI

-627 LTYFSRAKDGGTINE
+627 LTYFSRAKDGGTIDE

-704 VELNTHSK
+704 VEFK
-712 ILVIIGLLVA
+712 
-722 YIIASF
+722 Y
-728 IALCLGDENLNP
+728 
-740 KELFSYIFSQD
+740 
-751 KILRQIII
+751 
-759 DGRLPRII
+759 
-767 MAILIGMLL
+767 
-776 ASSGAITQNV
+776 
-786 FSNPI
+786 
-791 ADPYIIGIASAAT
+791 
-804 FGAVLA
+804 
-810 YLLKLNDYYYG
+810 
-821 ILGFVC
+821 
-827 SAFFA
+827 AF
-832 LGVFKISSKA
+832 
-842 SIATLLIIG
+842 
-851 IAASSFLGAFT
+851 
-862 SFFTYLIGEDS
+862 
-873 FKIVAWLMGN
+873 
-883 IGNASWFRVGILILP
+883 
-898 LIFCLFYFYAHK
+898 
-910 NELNI
+910 
-915 LLSGDDE
+915 
-922 ARNLGVNAQK
+922 
-932 LKINLLIV
+932 
-940 SSLAVSFAVAFSG
+940 
-953 LIGFVG
+953 
-959 LIIPH
+959 
-964 TIRLLLKNYDNAL
+964 
-977 VIPLCTAFG
+977 
-986 GLFLLI
+986 
-992 CDTLARTLLAPVQ
+992 
-1005 IPIGI
+1005 
-1010 LTAFFGA
+1010 
-1017 PIFLYLALS
+1017 
-1026 ARRFL
+1026 

>member
-1 MHPNKKAFNLS
+1 MHPNKKAFKLS

-24 QESNEAINLQKVV
+24 QESNKAINLQKVV
-37 VSATG
+37 VSTTG

-171 LKSSAYDHGGL
+171 LKI

-257 QAQSDPTQKGNS
+257 QAQSDPTQKGKS

-300 QNQKINYLKDEISMM
+300 QNQKINYLKDVSTMSYM
-315 GTTAYQNG
+315 NMSLPVYQNG
-323 SGFEDTLTGISLKN
+323 GGFEDTLTGISLKN

-346 FIFGYEFTNHD
+346 FIFGYEFANHD
-357 AKRKSLVYYSVPGV
+357 AKRTSIIHYDVNTNGFQMS
-371 INYHRMTTLMDMTKQ
+371 HTMTTLMDMDKQ

-410 EFSTY
+410 EYSLYDTNRNYTSNMIMFGKPNIKTELFST
-415 NTNRSYRN
+415 
-423 EMSMNGRPPSSNPII
+423 
-438 TDSTTL
+438 D
-444 FDTDKNTNNF
+444 DTSHNF
-454 AFEITPNFKYSDTGN
+454 AFEITPNFKYSDTGK
-469 LYLKYERGFVSPTPA
+469 LYIKYERGFVSPSPA
-484 QFVNR
+484 QFVNKDQ
-489 NKTGNGIPPYYSSNL
+489 KTQKYYSANL
-504 KAEIFDTFELGI
+504 NPEIFDTFELGI

-525 FNLTLFYTLSKDEIS
+525 FNLNLFYTLSKDEIS
-540 YLGNPHSTSG
+540 YLGNPHATG
-550 SWWKYY
+550 GGFWQYY

-627 LTYFSRAKDGGTINE
+627 LTYFSRAKDGGTIDE

-704 VELNTHSK
+704 VEFK
-712 ILVIIGLLVA
+712 
-722 YIIASF
+722 Y
-728 IALCLGDENLNP
+728 
-740 KELFSYIFSQD
+740 
-751 KILRQIII
+751 
-759 DGRLPRII
+759 
-767 MAILIGMLL
+767 
-776 ASSGAITQNV
+776 
-786 FSNPI
+786 
-791 ADPYIIGIASAAT
+791 
-804 FGAVLA
+804 
-810 YLLKLNDYYYG
+810 
-821 ILGFVC
+821 
-827 SAFFA
+827 AF
-832 LGVFKISSKA
+832 
-842 SIATLLIIG
+842 
-851 IAASSFLGAFT
+851 
-862 SFFTYLIGEDS
+862 
-873 FKIVAWLMGN
+873 
-883 IGNASWFRVGILILP
+883 
-898 LIFCLFYFYAHK
+898 
-910 NELNI
+910 
-915 LLSGDDE
+915 
-922 ARNLGVNAQK
+922 
-932 LKINLLIV
+932 
-940 SSLAVSFAVAFSG
+940 
-953 LIGFVG
+953 
-959 LIIPH
+959 
-964 TIRLLLKNYDNAL
+964 
-977 VIPLCTAFG
+977 
-986 GLFLLI
+986 
-992 CDTLARTLLAPVQ
+992 
-1005 IPIGI
+1005 
-1010 LTAFFGA
+1010 
-1017 PIFLYLALS
+1017 
-1026 ARRFL
+1026 

>member
-1 MHPNKKAFNLS
+1 MHPNKKAFKLS

-24 QESNEAINLQKVV
+24 QESNKAINLQKVV
-37 VSATG
+37 VSTTG

-107 IDGRAINVL
+107 IDGHAINVL

-257 QAQSDPTQKGNS
+257 QAQSNPTQKGKS

-300 QNQKINYLKDEISMM
+300 QNQKINYLKDEISMK

-346 FIFGYEFTNHD
+346 FIFGYEFANHD
-357 AKRKSLVYYSVPGV
+357 AKRTSIIHYDVNAGRFQMS
-371 INYHRMTTLMDMTKQ
+371 HTMTTLMDMDKQ
-386 SHSIFALDSHN
+386 SHSIFALDSHE
-397 FNEFFTLSGGARY
+397 FNDIFSISGGARY
-410 EFSTY
+410 EYSLYDTNRNYTSNMIIPGRPNIKTELFST
-415 NTNRSYRN
+415 
-423 EMSMNGRPPSSNPII
+423 
-438 TDSTTL
+438 D
-444 FDTDKNTNNF
+444 DTSHNF
-454 AFEITPNFKYSDTGN
+454 AFEITPNFKYSDTGK
-469 LYLKYERGFVSPTPA
+469 LYIKYERGFVSPSPA
-484 QFVNR
+484 QFVNKDK
-489 NKTGNGIPPYYSSNL
+489 NLQKYYSANL
-504 KAEIFDTFELGI
+504 NPEIFDTFELGI

-601 IPYVSKIKATAGL
+601 IPYVSKIKATAGF
-614 EYAWNKNFSNFID
+614 EYAWNKNFLNFID
-627 LTYFSRAKDGGTINE
+627 LTYFSRAKDGGAIDE

-704 VELNTHSK
+704 VEFK
-712 ILVIIGLLVA
+712 
-722 YIIASF
+722 Y
-728 IALCLGDENLNP
+728 
-740 KELFSYIFSQD
+740 
-751 KILRQIII
+751 
-759 DGRLPRII
+759 
-767 MAILIGMLL
+767 
-776 ASSGAITQNV
+776 
-786 FSNPI
+786 
-791 ADPYIIGIASAAT
+791 
-804 FGAVLA
+804 
-810 YLLKLNDYYYG
+810 
-821 ILGFVC
+821 
-827 SAFFA
+827 AF
-832 LGVFKISSKA
+832 
-842 SIATLLIIG
+842 
-851 IAASSFLGAFT
+851 
-862 SFFTYLIGEDS
+862 
-873 FKIVAWLMGN
+873 
-883 IGNASWFRVGILILP
+883 
-898 LIFCLFYFYAHK
+898 
-910 NELNI
+910 
-915 LLSGDDE
+915 
-922 ARNLGVNAQK
+922 
-932 LKINLLIV
+932 
-940 SSLAVSFAVAFSG
+940 
-953 LIGFVG
+953 
-959 LIIPH
+959 
-964 TIRLLLKNYDNAL
+964 
-977 VIPLCTAFG
+977 
-986 GLFLLI
+986 
-992 CDTLARTLLAPVQ
+992 
-1005 IPIGI
+1005 
-1010 LTAFFGA
+1010 
-1017 PIFLYLALS
+1017 
-1026 ARRFL
+1026 

>member
-1 MHPNKKAFNLS
+1 MHPNKKAFKLS

-92 MRGQGNKSNI
+92 MRGQGDKSNI

-337 KLNYANNSY
+337 KLNYTNNSY

-357 AKRKSLVYYSVPGV
+357 AKRTSIIHYDVNSP
-371 INYHRMTTLMDMTKQ
+371 NFQMSHTMTTLMDMDKQ
-386 SHSIFALDSHN
+386 SHSIFALDSHE
-397 FNEFFTLSGGARY
+397 FNDIFSISGGARY
-410 EFSTY
+410 EYSLYDTNRNYTSNMIISSVPRPSTPELFST
-415 NTNRSYRN
+415 
-423 EMSMNGRPPSSNPII
+423 
-438 TDSTTL
+438 D
-444 FDTDKNTNNF
+444 DTSHNF
-454 AFEITPNFKYSDTGN
+454 AFEITPNFKYSDTGK
-469 LYLKYERGFVSPTPA
+469 LYIKYERGFVSPSPA
-484 QFVNR
+484 QFVNKDQ
-489 NKTGNGIPPYYSSNL
+489 KTQKYYSANL
-504 KAEIFDTFELGI
+504 NPEIFDTFELGI

-540 YLGNPHSTSG
+540 YLGNPHATG
-550 SWWKYY
+550 GGFWQYY

-567 LSLSQNFLDDDLIF
+567 LSLSQNFLDDDLIL

-627 LTYFSRAKDGGTINE
+627 LTYFSRAKDGGTIDE

-704 VELNTHSK
+704 VEFK
-712 ILVIIGLLVA
+712 
-722 YIIASF
+722 Y
-728 IALCLGDENLNP
+728 
-740 KELFSYIFSQD
+740 
-751 KILRQIII
+751 
-759 DGRLPRII
+759 
-767 MAILIGMLL
+767 
-776 ASSGAITQNV
+776 
-786 FSNPI
+786 
-791 ADPYIIGIASAAT
+791 
-804 FGAVLA
+804 
-810 YLLKLNDYYYG
+810 
-821 ILGFVC
+821 
-827 SAFFA
+827 AF
-832 LGVFKISSKA
+832 
-842 SIATLLIIG
+842 
-851 IAASSFLGAFT
+851 
-862 SFFTYLIGEDS
+862 
-873 FKIVAWLMGN
+873 
-883 IGNASWFRVGILILP
+883 
-898 LIFCLFYFYAHK
+898 
-910 NELNI
+910 
-915 LLSGDDE
+915 
-922 ARNLGVNAQK
+922 
-932 LKINLLIV
+932 
-940 SSLAVSFAVAFSG
+940 
-953 LIGFVG
+953 
-959 LIIPH
+959 
-964 TIRLLLKNYDNAL
+964 
-977 VIPLCTAFG
+977 
-986 GLFLLI
+986 
-992 CDTLARTLLAPVQ
+992 
-1005 IPIGI
+1005 
-1010 LTAFFGA
+1010 
-1017 PIFLYLALS
+1017 
-1026 ARRFL
+1026 

>member
-1 MHPNKKAFNLS
+1 MHPSKKAFKLS

-92 MRGQGNKSNI
+92 MRGQGDKSNI

-257 QAQSDPTQKGNS
+257 QAQSDPTQKGKS

-300 QNQKINYLKDEISMM
+300 QNQKINYLKDVSTMSYGSMSLPV
-315 GTTAYQNG
+315 YQNG

-346 FIFGYEFTNHD
+346 FIFGYEFANHD
-357 AKRKSLVYYSVPGV
+357 AKRTSIIHYDVNTNMS
-371 INYHRMTTLMDMTKQ
+371 HTMTTLMNMTKQ
-386 SHSIFALDSHN
+386 SHSIFALDSHE
-397 FNEFFTLSGGARY
+397 FNDIFSISGGAR
-410 EFSTY
+410 
-415 NTNRSYRN
+415 
-423 EMSMNGRPPSSNPII
+423 
-438 TDSTTL
+438 
-444 FDTDKNTNNF
+444 
-454 AFEITPNFKYSDTGN
+454 
-469 LYLKYERGFVSPTPA
+469 V
-484 QFVNR
+484 
-489 NKTGNGIPPYYSSNL
+489 
-504 KAEIFDTFELGI
+504 
-516 DDFWWDFYG
+516 
-525 FNLTLFYTLSKDEIS
+525 
-540 YLGNPHSTSG
+540 
-550 SWWKYY
+550 
-556 NIDQTRRLGVE
+556 
-567 LSLSQNFLDDDLIF
+567 
-581 RESLTYLDAKIS
+581 
-593 KGVNDGMR
+593 
-601 IPYVSKIKATAGL
+601 
-614 EYAWNKNFSNFID
+614 
-627 LTYFSRAKDGGTINE
+627 
-642 NTGKM
+642 
-647 SKNSWIRDYFLTDI
+647 
-661 GMKYNYKK
+661 
-669 LQILAGIRNL
+669 
-679 FDKRYYTYQDSI
+679 
-691 NDQYLVGNGRNYY
+691 
-704 VELNTHSK
+704 
-712 ILVIIGLLVA
+712 
-722 YIIASF
+722 
-728 IALCLGDENLNP
+728 
-740 KELFSYIFSQD
+740 
-751 KILRQIII
+751 
-759 DGRLPRII
+759 
-767 MAILIGMLL
+767 
-776 ASSGAITQNV
+776 
-786 FSNPI
+786 
-791 ADPYIIGIASAAT
+791 
-804 FGAVLA
+804 
-810 YLLKLNDYYYG
+810 
-821 ILGFVC
+821 
-827 SAFFA
+827 
-832 LGVFKISSKA
+832 
-842 SIATLLIIG
+842 
-851 IAASSFLGAFT
+851 
-862 SFFTYLIGEDS
+862 
-873 FKIVAWLMGN
+873 
-883 IGNASWFRVGILILP
+883 
-898 LIFCLFYFYAHK
+898 
-910 NELNI
+910 
-915 LLSGDDE
+915 
-922 ARNLGVNAQK
+922 
-932 LKINLLIV
+932 
-940 SSLAVSFAVAFSG
+940 
-953 LIGFVG
+953 
-959 LIIPH
+959 
-964 TIRLLLKNYDNAL
+964 
-977 VIPLCTAFG
+977 
-986 GLFLLI
+986 
-992 CDTLARTLLAPVQ
+992 
-1005 IPIGI
+1005 
-1010 LTAFFGA
+1010 
-1017 PIFLYLALS
+1017 
-1026 ARRFL
+1026 

>member
-1 MHPNKKAFNLS
+1 MYPNKIAFKLS

-24 QESNEAINLQKVV
+24 QESNEAIKLQKVV
-37 VSATG
+37 VSTTG

-58 GKDLQNKGYVSLEQA
+58 GKDLQNKGYISLEQA

-92 MRGQGNKSNI
+92 MRGQGDKSNI

-122 TPLDSINL
+122 TQLDSINL

-171 LKSSAYDHGGL
+171 LKSSAYDHGRL

-300 QNQKINYLKDEISMM
+300 QNQKINYLKDVSTMSSM
-315 GTTAYQNG
+315 GLSVPVYQNG
-323 SGFEDTLTGISLKN
+323 SGFKDTLTGISLKN

-346 FIFGYEFTNHD
+346 FIFGYEFANHD
-357 AKRKSLVYYSVPGV
+357 AKRTSIIHYD
-371 INYHRMTTLMDMTKQ
+371 INSPKFQMSHTMTTLMDMNKQ
-386 SHSIFALDSHN
+386 SHSIFALDSHE
-397 FNEFFTLSGGARY
+397 FNDIFSISGGARY
-410 EFSTY
+410 EYSLYDTNRNYTSNMIISSIPRPSTPELFST
-415 NTNRSYRN
+415 
-423 EMSMNGRPPSSNPII
+423 
-438 TDSTTL
+438 D
-444 FDTDKNTNNF
+444 DTSHNF
-454 AFEITPNFKYSDTGN
+454 AFEITPNFKYSDTGK
-469 LYLKYERGFVSPTPA
+469 LYIKYERGFVSPSPA
-484 QFVNR
+484 QFVNKDK
-489 NKTGNGIPPYYSSNL
+489 NSQKYYSANL
-504 KAEIFDTFELGI
+504 NPEIFDTFELGI

-567 LSLSQNFLDDDLIF
+567 LSLSQNF
-581 RESLTYLDAKIS
+581 
-593 KGVNDGMR
+593 
-601 IPYVSKIKATAGL
+601 
-614 EYAWNKNFSNFID
+614 
-627 LTYFSRAKDGGTINE
+627 
-642 NTGKM
+642 
-647 SKNSWIRDYFLTDI
+647 
-661 GMKYNYKK
+661 
-669 LQILAGIRNL
+669 
-679 FDKRYYTYQDSI
+679 
-691 NDQYLVGNGRNYY
+691 
-704 VELNTHSK
+704 
-712 ILVIIGLLVA
+712 
-722 YIIASF
+722 
-728 IALCLGDENLNP
+728 
-740 KELFSYIFSQD
+740 
-751 KILRQIII
+751 
-759 DGRLPRII
+759 
-767 MAILIGMLL
+767 
-776 ASSGAITQNV
+776 
-786 FSNPI
+786 
-791 ADPYIIGIASAAT
+791 
-804 FGAVLA
+804 
-810 YLLKLNDYYYG
+810 
-821 ILGFVC
+821 
-827 SAFFA
+827 
-832 LGVFKISSKA
+832 
-842 SIATLLIIG
+842 
-851 IAASSFLGAFT
+851 
-862 SFFTYLIGEDS
+862 
-873 FKIVAWLMGN
+873 
-883 IGNASWFRVGILILP
+883 
-898 LIFCLFYFYAHK
+898 
-910 NELNI
+910 
-915 LLSGDDE
+915 
-922 ARNLGVNAQK
+922 
-932 LKINLLIV
+932 
-940 SSLAVSFAVAFSG
+940 
-953 LIGFVG
+953 
-959 LIIPH
+959 
-964 TIRLLLKNYDNAL
+964 
-977 VIPLCTAFG
+977 
-986 GLFLLI
+986 
-992 CDTLARTLLAPVQ
+992 
-1005 IPIGI
+1005 
-1010 LTAFFGA
+1010 
-1017 PIFLYLALS
+1017 
-1026 ARRFL
+1026 

>member
-1 MHPNKKAFNLS
+1 MHPNKIAFKLS

-24 QESNEAINLQKVV
+24 QESNEAIKLQKVV
-37 VSATG
+37 VSTTG

-58 GKDLQNKGYVSLEQA
+58 GKDLQNKGYISLEQA

-92 MRGQGNKSNI
+92 MRGQGDKSNI

-122 TPLDSINL
+122 TQLDSINL
-130 DNVERIEI
+130 DNIERIEI

-171 LKSSAYDHGGL
+171 LKSSAYDHGRL
-182 GGNLGINGA
+182 GGNLGINSA

-281 LDYHYYFDDIWE
+281 LNYHYYFDDIWE

-300 QNQKINYLKDEISMM
+300 QNQKINYLKDVSTMSSM
-315 GTTAYQNG
+315 GLSVPVYQNG

-346 FIFGYEFTNHD
+346 FIFGYEFANHD
-357 AKRKSLVYYSVPGV
+357 AKRTSIIHYDVNTNGFQMS
-371 INYHRMTTLMDMTKQ
+371 HTMTTLMDMDKQ
-386 SHSIFALDSHN
+386 SHSIFALDSHE
-397 FNEFFTLSGGARY
+397 FNDIFSISGGARY
-410 EFSTY
+410 EYSLYDTNRNYTSNMIISNTPRPSIPELFST
-415 NTNRSYRN
+415 
-423 EMSMNGRPPSSNPII
+423 
-438 TDSTTL
+438 D
-444 FDTDKNTNNF
+444 DTSHNF
-454 AFEITPNFKYSDTGN
+454 AFEITPNFKYSDTGK
-469 LYLKYERGFVSPTPA
+469 LYIKYERGFVSPSPA
-484 QFVNR
+484 QFVNKDK
-489 NKTGNGIPPYYSSNL
+489 NSQKYYSANL
-504 KAEIFDTFELGI
+504 NPEIFDTFELGI

-540 YLGNPHSTSG
+540 YLGNPHATSG
-550 SWWKYY
+550 GFWQYY

-601 IPYVSKIKATAGL
+601 IPYVSKIKATAGI
-614 EYAWNKNFSNFID
+614 EYAWNENFSNFID
-627 LTYFSRAKDGGTINE
+627 LTYFSRAKDGGTIDE

-679 FDKRYYTYQDSI
+679 FDKRYHTYQDSI

-704 VELNTHSK
+704 VEFK
-712 ILVIIGLLVA
+712 
-722 YIIASF
+722 Y
-728 IALCLGDENLNP
+728 
-740 KELFSYIFSQD
+740 
-751 KILRQIII
+751 
-759 DGRLPRII
+759 
-767 MAILIGMLL
+767 
-776 ASSGAITQNV
+776 
-786 FSNPI
+786 
-791 ADPYIIGIASAAT
+791 T
-804 FGAVLA
+804 F
-810 YLLKLNDYYYG
+810 
-821 ILGFVC
+821 
-827 SAFFA
+827 
-832 LGVFKISSKA
+832 
-842 SIATLLIIG
+842 
-851 IAASSFLGAFT
+851 
-862 SFFTYLIGEDS
+862 
-873 FKIVAWLMGN
+873 
-883 IGNASWFRVGILILP
+883 
-898 LIFCLFYFYAHK
+898 
-910 NELNI
+910 
-915 LLSGDDE
+915 
-922 ARNLGVNAQK
+922 
-932 LKINLLIV
+932 
-940 SSLAVSFAVAFSG
+940 
-953 LIGFVG
+953 
-959 LIIPH
+959 
-964 TIRLLLKNYDNAL
+964 
-977 VIPLCTAFG
+977 
-986 GLFLLI
+986 
-992 CDTLARTLLAPVQ
+992 
-1005 IPIGI
+1005 
-1010 LTAFFGA
+1010 
-1017 PIFLYLALS
+1017 
-1026 ARRFL
+1026 

>member
-1 MHPNKKAFNLS
+1 MHPNKKLYKLS

-92 MRGQGNKSNI
+92 MRGQGDKSNI

-122 TPLDSINL
+122 TPLNSINL

-138 IPGGGSVLYGSGT
+138 IPGGGSVLYGNGT

-171 LKSSAYDHGGL
+171 LKSSAYDHGRL

-257 QAQSDPTQKGNS
+257 QAQSNPTQKGKS

-300 QNQKINYLKDEISMM
+300 QNQKINYLKSV
-315 GTTAYQNG
+315 GN
-323 SGFEDTLTGISLKN
+323 GFEDTLTGISLKN

-346 FIFGYEFTNHD
+346 FISGYEFANHD
-357 AKRKSLVYYSVPGV
+357 AKRKSLRYYSVPNV

-397 FNEFFTLSGGARY
+397 FNEFFTLSGGVRY

-415 NTNRSYRN
+415 NTDRSYRN
-423 EMSMNGRPPSSNPII
+423 EMNKNGKSPSPII
-438 TDSTTL
+438 TDTTTL
-444 FDTDKNTNNF
+444 FDTNKNTNNF

-469 LYLKYERGFVSPTPA
+469 LYIKYERGFVSPTPA
-484 QFVNR
+484 QFVN
-489 NKTGNGIPPYYSSNL
+489 KDQATQQYYSVNL
-504 KAEIFDTFELGI
+504 NPEIFDTFELGI

-540 YLGNPHSTSG
+540 YRGNPHAQG
-550 SWWKYY
+550 GGFWQYY

-614 EYAWNKNFSNFID
+614 EYAWNKNFSNFAD

-669 LQILAGIRNL
+669 LQILAGIHNL

-704 VELNTHSK
+704 VEFK
-712 ILVIIGLLVA
+712 
-722 YIIASF
+722 Y
-728 IALCLGDENLNP
+728 
-740 KELFSYIFSQD
+740 
-751 KILRQIII
+751 
-759 DGRLPRII
+759 
-767 MAILIGMLL
+767 
-776 ASSGAITQNV
+776 
-786 FSNPI
+786 
-791 ADPYIIGIASAAT
+791 
-804 FGAVLA
+804 
-810 YLLKLNDYYYG
+810 
-821 ILGFVC
+821 
-827 SAFFA
+827 AF
-832 LGVFKISSKA
+832 
-842 SIATLLIIG
+842 
-851 IAASSFLGAFT
+851 
-862 SFFTYLIGEDS
+862 
-873 FKIVAWLMGN
+873 
-883 IGNASWFRVGILILP
+883 
-898 LIFCLFYFYAHK
+898 
-910 NELNI
+910 
-915 LLSGDDE
+915 
-922 ARNLGVNAQK
+922 
-932 LKINLLIV
+932 
-940 SSLAVSFAVAFSG
+940 
-953 LIGFVG
+953 
-959 LIIPH
+959 
-964 TIRLLLKNYDNAL
+964 
-977 VIPLCTAFG
+977 
-986 GLFLLI
+986 
-992 CDTLARTLLAPVQ
+992 
-1005 IPIGI
+1005 
-1010 LTAFFGA
+1010 
-1017 PIFLYLALS
+1017 
-1026 ARRFL
+1026 

>member
-1 MHPNKKAFNLS
+1 MYPNKIAFKLS

-24 QESNEAINLQKVV
+24 QESNEAIKLQKVV
-37 VSATG
+37 VSTTG

-58 GKDLQNKGYVSLEQA
+58 GKDLQNKGYISLEQA

-92 MRGQGNKSNI
+92 MRGQGDKSNI

-122 TPLDSINL
+122 TQLDSINL

-171 LKSSAYDHGGL
+171 LKSSAYDHGRL
-182 GGNLGINGA
+182 GGNLGINSA

-300 QNQKINYLKDEISMM
+300 QNQKINYLKDVSTMSSM
-315 GTTAYQNG
+315 GLSVPVYQNG

-346 FIFGYEFTNHD
+346 FIFGYEFANHD
-357 AKRKSLVYYSVPGV
+357 AKRTSIIHYD
-371 INYHRMTTLMDMTKQ
+371 INSPKFQMSHTMTTLMDMNKQ
-386 SHSIFALDSHN
+386 SHSIFALDSHE
-397 FNEFFTLSGGARY
+397 FNDIFSISGGARY
-410 EFSTY
+410 EYSLYDTNRNYTSNMIISSIPRPSTPELFST
-415 NTNRSYRN
+415 
-423 EMSMNGRPPSSNPII
+423 
-438 TDSTTL
+438 D
-444 FDTDKNTNNF
+444 DTSHNF
-454 AFEITPNFKYSDTGN
+454 AFEITPNFKYSDTGK
-469 LYLKYERGFVSPTPA
+469 LYIKYERGFVSPSPA
-484 QFVNR
+484 QFVN
-489 NKTGNGIPPYYSSNL
+489 KDKISQKYYSANL
-504 KAEIFDTFELGI
+504 NPEIFDTFELGI

-540 YLGNPHSTSG
+540 YLGNPHATG
-550 SWWKYY
+550 GGFWQYY

-601 IPYVSKIKATAGL
+601 IPYVSKIKATAGI

-627 LTYFSRAKDGGTINE
+627 LTYFSRAKDGGTIDE

-704 VELNTHSK
+704 VEFK
-712 ILVIIGLLVA
+712 
-722 YIIASF
+722 Y
-728 IALCLGDENLNP
+728 
-740 KELFSYIFSQD
+740 
-751 KILRQIII
+751 
-759 DGRLPRII
+759 
-767 MAILIGMLL
+767 
-776 ASSGAITQNV
+776 
-786 FSNPI
+786 
-791 ADPYIIGIASAAT
+791 
-804 FGAVLA
+804 
-810 YLLKLNDYYYG
+810 
-821 ILGFVC
+821 
-827 SAFFA
+827 AF
-832 LGVFKISSKA
+832 
-842 SIATLLIIG
+842 
-851 IAASSFLGAFT
+851 
-862 SFFTYLIGEDS
+862 
-873 FKIVAWLMGN
+873 
-883 IGNASWFRVGILILP
+883 
-898 LIFCLFYFYAHK
+898 
-910 NELNI
+910 
-915 LLSGDDE
+915 
-922 ARNLGVNAQK
+922 
-932 LKINLLIV
+932 
-940 SSLAVSFAVAFSG
+940 
-953 LIGFVG
+953 
-959 LIIPH
+959 
-964 TIRLLLKNYDNAL
+964 
-977 VIPLCTAFG
+977 
-986 GLFLLI
+986 
-992 CDTLARTLLAPVQ
+992 
-1005 IPIGI
+1005 
-1010 LTAFFGA
+1010 
-1017 PIFLYLALS
+1017 
-1026 ARRFL
+1026 

>member
-1 MHPNKKAFNLS
+1 MHPNKKAFKLS

-37 VSATG
+37 VSTTG

-92 MRGQGNKSNI
+92 MRGQGDKSNI

-257 QAQSDPTQKGNS
+257 QAQSNPTQKGNS

-281 LDYHYYFDDIWE
+281 LDYHYYFDDIRE

-300 QNQKINYLKDEISMM
+300 QNQKINYLKDVSTMSYRGM
-315 GTTAYQNG
+315 SLPVYQNG

-357 AKRKSLVYYSVPGV
+357 AKRTSIIHYDVST
-371 INYHRMTTLMDMTKQ
+371 NMSHTMTTLMDMDKQ
-386 SHSIFALDSHN
+386 SHSIFALDSHE
-397 FNEFFTLSGGARY
+397 FNDIFSILGGARY
-410 EFSTY
+410 EYNLYDTNRNYTSNMIILGRPNIKTELFST
-415 NTNRSYRN
+415 
-423 EMSMNGRPPSSNPII
+423 
-438 TDSTTL
+438 D
-444 FDTDKNTNNF
+444 DTSHNF
-454 AFEITPNFKYSDTGN
+454 AFEITPNFKYSDTGK
-469 LYLKYERGFVSPTPA
+469 LYIKYERGFVSPSPA
-484 QFVNR
+484 QFVNKDK
-489 NKTGNGIPPYYSSNL
+489 NLQKYYSANL
-504 KAEIFDTFELGI
+504 NPEIFDTFELGI

-540 YLGNPHSTSG
+540 YLGNPHATG
-550 SWWKYY
+550 GGFWQYY

-593 KGVNDGMR
+593 KGVNDGIR

-627 LTYFSRAKDGGTINE
+627 LTYFSRAKDGGTIDG

-704 VELNTHSK
+704 VEIK
-712 ILVIIGLLVA
+712 
-722 YIIASF
+722 Y
-728 IALCLGDENLNP
+728 
-740 KELFSYIFSQD
+740 
-751 KILRQIII
+751 
-759 DGRLPRII
+759 
-767 MAILIGMLL
+767 
-776 ASSGAITQNV
+776 
-786 FSNPI
+786 
-791 ADPYIIGIASAAT
+791 
-804 FGAVLA
+804 
-810 YLLKLNDYYYG
+810 
-821 ILGFVC
+821 
-827 SAFFA
+827 AF
-832 LGVFKISSKA
+832 
-842 SIATLLIIG
+842 
-851 IAASSFLGAFT
+851 
-862 SFFTYLIGEDS
+862 
-873 FKIVAWLMGN
+873 
-883 IGNASWFRVGILILP
+883 
-898 LIFCLFYFYAHK
+898 
-910 NELNI
+910 
-915 LLSGDDE
+915 
-922 ARNLGVNAQK
+922 
-932 LKINLLIV
+932 
-940 SSLAVSFAVAFSG
+940 
-953 LIGFVG
+953 
-959 LIIPH
+959 
-964 TIRLLLKNYDNAL
+964 
-977 VIPLCTAFG
+977 
-986 GLFLLI
+986 
-992 CDTLARTLLAPVQ
+992 
-1005 IPIGI
+1005 
-1010 LTAFFGA
+1010 
-1017 PIFLYLALS
+1017 
-1026 ARRFL
+1026 

>member
-1 MHPNKKAFNLS
+1 MRPNKKAFKLS

-37 VSATG
+37 VSVTG

-92 MRGQGNKSNI
+92 MRGQGDKSNI

-107 IDGRAINVL
+107 VDGRAINVL

-171 LKSSAYDHGGL
+171 LKSSAYDHGRL

-257 QAQSDPTQKGNS
+257 QTQSNPTQKGNS
-269 DNITQINRPEIS
+269 NNITQINRPEIS
-281 LDYHYYFDDIWE
+281 LDYHYYFDNIWE
-293 FNLEAFW
+293 FNLESFW
-300 QNQKINYLKDEISMM
+300 QNQKINYLKDVSEMSSM
-315 GTTAYQNG
+315 GLSVPVYQNG

-346 FIFGYEFTNHD
+346 FIFGYEFANHD
-357 AKRKSLVYYSVPGV
+357 AKRTSIIHYDVNAGKFQMS
-371 INYHRMTTLMDMTKQ
+371 HTMTTLMDMTKQ
-386 SHSIFALDSHN
+386 SHSIFALNSHE
-397 FNEFFTLSGGARY
+397 FNDIFSISGGARY
-410 EFSTY
+410 EYSLYDTNRNYTSNMIISSVPRPSTPELFST
-415 NTNRSYRN
+415 
-423 EMSMNGRPPSSNPII
+423 
-438 TDSTTL
+438 D
-444 FDTDKNTNNF
+444 DTSHNF
-454 AFEITPNFKYSDTGN
+454 AFEITPNFKYSDTGK
-469 LYLKYERGFVSPTPA
+469 LYIKYERGFVSPSPA
-484 QFVNR
+484 QFVNKDK
-489 NKTGNGIPPYYSSNL
+489 NSQKYYSANL
-504 KAEIFDTFELGI
+504 NPEIFDTFELGI

-627 LTYFSRAKDGGTINE
+627 LTYFSRAKDSGTIDE

-704 VELNTHSK
+704 VEFK
-712 ILVIIGLLVA
+712 
-722 YIIASF
+722 Y
-728 IALCLGDENLNP
+728 
-740 KELFSYIFSQD
+740 
-751 KILRQIII
+751 
-759 DGRLPRII
+759 
-767 MAILIGMLL
+767 
-776 ASSGAITQNV
+776 
-786 FSNPI
+786 
-791 ADPYIIGIASAAT
+791 
-804 FGAVLA
+804 
-810 YLLKLNDYYYG
+810 
-821 ILGFVC
+821 
-827 SAFFA
+827 AF
-832 LGVFKISSKA
+832 
-842 SIATLLIIG
+842 
-851 IAASSFLGAFT
+851 
-862 SFFTYLIGEDS
+862 
-873 FKIVAWLMGN
+873 
-883 IGNASWFRVGILILP
+883 
-898 LIFCLFYFYAHK
+898 
-910 NELNI
+910 
-915 LLSGDDE
+915 
-922 ARNLGVNAQK
+922 
-932 LKINLLIV
+932 
-940 SSLAVSFAVAFSG
+940 
-953 LIGFVG
+953 
-959 LIIPH
+959 
-964 TIRLLLKNYDNAL
+964 
-977 VIPLCTAFG
+977 
-986 GLFLLI
+986 
-992 CDTLARTLLAPVQ
+992 
-1005 IPIGI
+1005 
-1010 LTAFFGA
+1010 
-1017 PIFLYLALS
+1017 
-1026 ARRFL
+1026 

>member
-1 MHPNKKAFNLS
+1 KKAFKLS

-24 QESNEAINLQKVV
+24 QESNKAINLQKVV
-37 VSATG
+37 VSTTG

-107 IDGRAINVL
+107 IDGHAINVL

-171 LKSSAYDHGGL
+171 LKSNAYDHGGL

-246 KNTSS
+246 KNTGS

-300 QNQKINYLKDEISMM
+300 QNQKINYLKDVSTMSYRGM
-315 GTTAYQNG
+315 NLPVYQNG

-346 FIFGYEFTNHD
+346 FIFGYEFANHD
-357 AKRKSLVYYSVPGV
+357 AKRTSIIHYDVNTNGFQMS
-371 INYHRMTTLMDMTKQ
+371 HTMTTLMDMTKQ
-386 SHSIFALDSHN
+386 SHSIFALDSHE
-397 FNEFFTLSGGARY
+397 FNDIFSISGGARY
-410 EFSTY
+410 EYSLY
-415 NTNRSYRN
+415 NTNRNYTSN
-423 EMSMNGRPPSSNPII
+423 MIISSVPRPSTPELFS
-438 TDSTTL
+438 TD
-444 FDTDKNTNNF
+444 DTSHNF
-454 AFEITPNFKYSDTGN
+454 AFEITPNFKYSDTGK
-469 LYLKYERGFVSPTPA
+469 LYIKYERGFVSPSPA
-484 QFVNR
+484 QFVNKDK
-489 NKTGNGIPPYYSSNL
+489 NSQKYYSANL
-504 KAEIFDTFELGI
+504 NPEIFDTFELGI

-540 YLGNPHSTSG
+540 LRGSPHAQG
-550 SWWKYY
+550 GGFWQYY

-601 IPYVSKIKATAGL
+601 IPYVSKIKSTAGL
-614 EYAWNKNFSNFID
+614 EYAWNKNFSNFVD
-627 LTYFSRAKDGGTINE
+627 LTYFSRAKDGGTKNT

-679 FDKRYYTYQDSI
+679 FDKRYYTYQDSK
-691 NDQYLVGNGRNYY
+691 NDQYLAGNGRNYY
-704 VELNTHSK
+704 VEFK
-712 ILVIIGLLVA
+712 
-722 YIIASF
+722 Y
-728 IALCLGDENLNP
+728 
-740 KELFSYIFSQD
+740 
-751 KILRQIII
+751 
-759 DGRLPRII
+759 
-767 MAILIGMLL
+767 
-776 ASSGAITQNV
+776 
-786 FSNPI
+786 
-791 ADPYIIGIASAAT
+791 
-804 FGAVLA
+804 
-810 YLLKLNDYYYG
+810 
-821 ILGFVC
+821 
-827 SAFFA
+827 AF
-832 LGVFKISSKA
+832 
-842 SIATLLIIG
+842 
-851 IAASSFLGAFT
+851 
-862 SFFTYLIGEDS
+862 
-873 FKIVAWLMGN
+873 
-883 IGNASWFRVGILILP
+883 
-898 LIFCLFYFYAHK
+898 
-910 NELNI
+910 
-915 LLSGDDE
+915 
-922 ARNLGVNAQK
+922 
-932 LKINLLIV
+932 
-940 SSLAVSFAVAFSG
+940 
-953 LIGFVG
+953 
-959 LIIPH
+959 
-964 TIRLLLKNYDNAL
+964 
-977 VIPLCTAFG
+977 
-986 GLFLLI
+986 
-992 CDTLARTLLAPVQ
+992 
-1005 IPIGI
+1005 
-1010 LTAFFGA
+1010 
-1017 PIFLYLALS
+1017 
-1026 ARRFL
+1026 